1 MACTLSVQGAC
12 RVTGDQDILLFSG
25 HAGELGDCRIATG
38 AEMKKHTA
46 DELVEMARGFQA
58 ASILIAA
65 AELDVFT
72 SLRNQPAGSEE
83 LASRIHGDP
92 RAMKILLDALA
103 SMGLLEKRDG
113 VYAVGAD
120 LAGMLTETGS
130 DSILGMLRHQGNC
143 MRRWGQLAKV
153 VLTGSANRGQE
164 SVRGAAGDTVSFIRA
179 MHEISGRI
187 APALVK
193 SIGPLQFSHL
203 LDIGGASGTW
213 TIPFLQ
219 LYPSAKATIFDL
231 PEVIPLAEDVSK
243 APGMAG
249 RIRLVAGDFYKDE
262 LPPSADLA
270 WVSAIVHQNSREQ
283 NRALFA
289 KVFVALA
296 PGGKILIRDVVM
308 GESRTAPVM
317 GAFFAVNMLVGTARG
332 GTFTFNELKED
343 LASAG
348 FIDISLLLQGAV
360 MDSVVGA
367 TKP

>member
-1 MACTLSVQGAC
+1 
-12 RVTGDQDILLFSG
+12 
-25 HAGELGDCRIATG
+25 
-38 AEMKKHTA
+38 MKKYTA
-46 DELVEMARGFQA
+46 DELTELARGFQA

-72 SLRNQPAGSEE
+72 SLHRQPTGSEE
-83 LASRIHGDP
+83 LARRIHADP

-103 SMGLLEKRDG
+103 SMGLLEKRDC
-113 VYAVGAD
+113 VYAVDAD
-120 LAGMLTETGS
+120 LAGMLTESGA
-130 DSILGMLRHQGNC
+130 DSILGILRHQGNC

-153 VLTGSANRGQE
+153 VLTGSAVRDQ

-179 MHEISGRI
+179 MHEISGRT

-219 LYPSAKATIFDL
+219 LYPGAKATIFDL
-231 PEVIPLAEDVSK
+231 PEVIPLAKDVLK
-243 APGMAG
+243 APGMAC
-249 RIRLVAGDFYKDE
+249 RIRLVAGDFCKDE
-262 LPPSADLA
+262 LPHGANLA

-283 NRALFA
+283 NRALFL
-289 KVFVALA
+289 KVFAALA
-296 PGGKILIRDVVM
+296 SGGKVLIRDVVM
-308 GESRTAPVM
+308 DESRTSPVM
-317 GAFFAVNMLVGTARG
+317 GAFFAVNMLVGTPDG

-348 FIDISLLLQGAV
+348 FIDISLVRKGAV

-367 TKP
+367 RKP